1 MKEKLLSGIVCA
13 AVSGGIGEKM
23 KSSNANQMNGVNLT
37 NLTDFEL
44 KDVLLLDAYYV
55 NATKKEIEYLLS
67 FDIDKL
73 LAGFREIAGVDTGG
87 SERYPGWETSL
98 IGGHTLGHYLSACVQ
113 AYQSKNSTS
122 VEQEKFHRII
132 EYIVS
137 GLRECQEVSGT
148 GFLFGATIID
158 TNNVEAQFDNVENN
172 QTNIFTHAWVPWYT
186 MHKTLAGII
195 CVAQTKVSKSDQVAQ
210 EALKVAIR
218 LGDWI
223 YQRVSRWSEATRN
236 TVLAIEYGGMNDC
249 LYDLYQLTS
258 EERFAEAA
266 HAFDQTTLFEKVLT
280 GKTGDNCL
288 KDLHA
293 NTTIPKF
300 LGALNRYISFT
311 DILGSEVDVY
321 LEYAKVFWENVLHN
335 HTYITGG
342 NSEWEHFGHDEI
354 LDAERTNCNCETCN
368 VFNILKLTKKLY
380 KITGEMKYADYYEK
394 AFLNSIMSSQNPSTG
409 MTTYFQPM
417 DTGYFKVFGEEF
429 NKFWCCT
436 GTGMENFTKLGECF
450 YYKKGNILVVNQYIS
465 SAVAWEEQKLT
476 LTQNSQ
482 IPVGESILVTIETQ
496 ENMEADI
503 VIAFRLPYWLSS
515 NAKIFLNDE
524 GYDYVEQEGYAL
536 VEGPFR
542 NRTAIK
548 IILPMEMQAEL
559 LPDGEGVLGF
569 RFGPVVLSALLGTTD
584 LISTTT
590 GIDVTIPKTKLI
602 ETQYN
607 KTGDETIVVEAESL
621 EWFIDNVN
629 EYFVRDTD
637 TEELAFR
644 MVKTD
649 ANLTFVPHYSQYRE
663 RYGIYW
669 KIVADKERLESAEE
683 LKQINGKSIRNRL
696 DTVQPGYGQY
706 ENDEL
711 HNMQEYGTGST
722 GDTSVGTS
730 RYANAEGGF
739 SYRMLVDI
747 VNGTKLI
754 ATLKKEDNG
763 RTLKVKA
770 GNVVVFDQVLN
781 SMDDTEE
788 YEILIELP
796 RKVLL
801 EQSEILSVNGEELN
815 VITIFFE
822 GATSEASARIC
833 KFLYTVKKVS
843 ER

>member
-1 MKEKLLSGIVCA
+1 MRSTNQERLNGI
-13 AVSGGIGEKM
+13 
-23 KSSNANQMNGVNLT
+23 NLT
-37 NLTDFEL
+37 NLTAFEL
-44 KDVLLLDAYYV
+44 KDVLLTDEYYV
-55 NATKKEIEYLLS
+55 NATLKEIEYLLS

-73 LAGFREIAGVDTGG
+73 LAGFRETAGVNTKG

-98 IGGHTLGHYLSACVQ
+98 IGGHTLGHYLTACVQ
-113 AYQSKNSTS
+113 AYQSRNSTPMQKNKLY
-122 VEQEKFHRII
+122 EII
-132 EYIVS
+132 GYIIS
-137 GLRECQEVSGT
+137 GLKECQEVSGI
-148 GFLFGATIID
+148 GFLFGASIID
-158 TNNVEAQFDNVENN
+158 SDKVEAQFDNVERN

-195 CVAQTKVSKSDQVAQ
+195 TVVQTKGSGLDQIAQ
-210 EALKVAIR
+210 EALEVATR

-223 YQRVSRWSEATRN
+223 YQRVSRWSETTRN

-258 EERFAEAA
+258 KEKFAKAA
-266 HAFDQTTLFEKVLT
+266 HAFDQTTLFEKVLD
-280 GKTGDNCL
+280 GKSGDQCL

-300 LGALNRYISFT
+300 LGALNRYISFA
-311 DILGSEVDVY
+311 DEPGSEVEVY
-321 LEYAKVFWENVLHN
+321 LEYAKAFWENVLHN

-368 VFNILKLTKKLY
+368 VFNMLKLTKKLY
-380 KITGEMKYADYYEK
+380 KITGEIKYADYYEK

-436 GTGMENFTKLGECF
+436 GTGMENFTKLGESF
-450 YYKKGNILVVNQYIS
+450 FYKKDNILIVNQYIS
-465 SAVAWEEQKLT
+465 SKLTWEEQKITLT
-476 LTQNSQ
+476 LNSQ
-482 IPVGESILVTIETQ
+482 IPVGESVLFTIETS
-496 ENMEADI
+496 EEADI
-503 VIAFRLPYWLSS
+503 IIAFRLPYWLSS
-515 NAKIFLNDE
+515 KAKIYLNNE
-524 GYDYVEQEGYAL
+524 VYDYVTQEGYAL

-542 NRTAIK
+542 NRTEIK
-548 IILPMEMQAEL
+548 VVLPMEIQAEL

-569 RFGPVVLSALLGTTD
+569 RFGPVVLSALLGTSD

-602 ETQYN
+602 ETEYN
-607 KTGDETIVVEAESL
+607 KTGDETIVVEAESF
-621 EWFIDNVN
+621 EWFINNVN

-644 MVKTD
+644 MVKTA
-649 ANLTFVPHYSQYRE
+649 ANLTFVPHYSQYKE

-669 KIVADKERLESAEE
+669 KIVADMGRSESEIE
-683 LKQINGKSIRNRL
+683 LKQFNENSEFHRL

-711 HNMQEYGTGST
+711 HKLREYGTGST

-730 RYANAEGGF
+730 RYANANGGF
-739 SYRMLVDI
+739 SYRMI
-747 VNGTKLI
+747 VNIENETQLI
-754 ATLKKEDNG
+754 AILKKEDNG
-763 RTLKVKA
+763 KTLKVKA
-770 GNVVVFDQVLN
+770 GNVIVYNQVLN
-781 SMDDTEE
+781 SIEGPDD
-788 YEILIELP
+788 YEVFIELP
-796 RKVLL
+796 REVLL
-801 EQSEILSVNGEELN
+801 EQSEVLSVKGEKLQ
-815 VITIFFE
+815 VVTLFFE
-822 GATSEASARIC
+822 GAPGEASARIC
-833 KFLYTVKKVS
+833 KFLYSVTK
-843 ER
+843 